1 MRHNT
6 ISMTKKLLKTLF
18 TTFIISTILN
28 TAITCIY
35 YSVTQK
41 NSGYDYKTMLQMIA
55 SGVFL
60 LNIILLLMVLPVLF
74 FSLPHI
80 RSSIPMRILLYFAG
94 PVVFLITASL
104 MHLGPINKL
113 FYLETGLIFILV
125 HSILYFKSIKRIV

>member
-1 MRHNT
+1 
-6 ISMTKKLLKTLF
+6 MTKKLLKTLF
-18 TTFIISTILN
+18 TTFIISTVLN
-28 TAITCIY
+28 IAITCIY
-35 YSVTQK
+35 YSATQK

-55 SGVFL
+55 SGAFL

-80 RSSIPMRILLYFAG
+80 RSSMPMRILLYFAG

-113 FYLETGLIFILV
+113 FYLETGLIFMLI
-125 HSILYFKSIKRIV
+125 HSILYFRSIKKIV

>member
-1 MRHNT
+1 
-6 ISMTKKLLKTLF
+6 MTKKLLKTLF

-28 TAITCIY
+28 IAITCIY

-41 NSGYDYKTMLQMIA
+41 STGYDYKTMLQMIA
-55 SGVFL
+55 SGAFL

-80 RSSIPMRILLYFAG
+80 RNSVPMRILLYFAG
-94 PVVFLITASL
+94 PVVFMITASL
-104 MHLGPINKL
+104 MHLGPDNRM

-125 HSILYFKSIKRIV
+125 HSILYFRSIKKMV

>member
-1 MRHNT
+1 
-6 ISMTKKLLKTLF
+6 MTKKLLKTLF

-28 TAITCIY
+28 IAITCIY

-41 NSGYDYKTMLQMIA
+41 NTGYDYKTMLQMIA
-55 SGVFL
+55 SGAFL

-80 RSSIPMRILLYFAG
+80 RSSVPMRILLYFAG

-104 MHLGPINKL
+104 MHLGPVNKL

-125 HSILYFKSIKRIV
+125 HSILYFRSIKKMV

>member
-1 MRHNT
+1 
-6 ISMTKKLLKTLF
+6 MTKKLLKTLF

-28 TAITCIY
+28 IAITCIY
-35 YSVTQK
+35 FSITQK
-41 NSGYDYKTMLQMIA
+41 NSGYDYKTMLQLIA
-55 SGVFL
+55 SGAFL

-80 RSSIPMRILLYFAG
+80 RSNVPMRIILYFAG

-104 MHLGPINKL
+104 MHLEPIKEL

-125 HSILYFKSIKRIV
+125 HSILYLRSIKKIV